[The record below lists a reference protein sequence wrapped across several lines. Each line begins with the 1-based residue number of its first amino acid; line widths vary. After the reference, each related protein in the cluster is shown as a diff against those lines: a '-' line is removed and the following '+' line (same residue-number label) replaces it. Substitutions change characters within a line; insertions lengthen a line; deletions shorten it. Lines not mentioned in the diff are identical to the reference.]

1 MESDADGDGKIDFGE
16 FENLYKKLL
25 LNEEV
30 REQFS
35 RGCLL
40 KYNSTTHRWG
50 IDGLDV
56 LEAEMSRS
64 ISITR

>member
-1 MESDADGDGKIDFGE
+1 MEGDADGDGKIDFEE
-16 FENLYKKLL
+16 FVKVYKKLL

-40 KYNSTTHRWG
+40 KYNSTTNRWG

-64 ISITR
+64 LSLSR